1 MIKKLMQLEQQ
12 EAGNWP
18 HLSDVGHVYIDTGKI
33 KHFRPLVVSDS
44 QTVST
49 ITLTDG
55 EVIIADVDPSELA
68 YQINAGLS

>member
-1 MIKKLMQLEQQ
+1 MIKRLMQLEAQ
-12 EAGNWP
+12 EGNWP
-18 HLSDVGHVYIDTGKI
+18 HLAEVGLVYLDTGKI

-44 QTVST
+44 ETVST

-55 EVIIADVDPSELA
+55 EVIIADVNPKELA